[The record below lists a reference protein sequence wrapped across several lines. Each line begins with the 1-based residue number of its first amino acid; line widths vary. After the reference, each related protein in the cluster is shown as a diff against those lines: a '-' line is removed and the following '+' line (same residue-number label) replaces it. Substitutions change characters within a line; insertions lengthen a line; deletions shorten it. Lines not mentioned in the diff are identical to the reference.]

1 LHHRRLVSADTADT
15 EQTCS
20 SNSTAAWHTIATVTA
35 QLHTT
40 VVTTYT
46 DKPLTTLTH
55 EQLMHVKCT
64 KVALVYRVRAYNTIG
79 HSPYTVASPPIHI
92 HDHIMTST
100 LNKRSDM
107 HDTIDT
113 TDDDQTLCNSDNY
126 SGIDSNHDVVD
137 DTDATNNDSGAKLDV
152 LGISSFG
159 QLKLD
164 AIFAAKH
171 KAYCST
177 QQRNTATITSADDA
191 PDIPTA
197 VDTVHTTDGVNTTT
211 TTNSTSTDIAH
222 QRGMSSA
229 AVAAAELNNS
239 INATASA
246 IAIADVKAN
255 DDDINVAVPNDEAIL
270 IDSMT
275 SYTADMQELEY
286 MMYGST
292 SGSSTAKAY
301 STQDST
307 AAAYNDDSSLTIDDT
322 GNDRNDSTL
331 SEYDYVSNLMMF
343 QDEFLQ
349 FDSSVRIDNKHHS
362 VSSDG
367 RSKQYT
373 SKK

>member
-1 LHHRRLVSADTADT
+1 LHHRRLINADGTASEHT
-15 EQTCS
+15 IT
-20 SNSTAAWHTIATVTA
+20 SNATAVWQTIATVTA
-35 QLHTT
+35 QLHTA

-46 DKPLTTLTH
+46 DKPLTTLSH

-64 KVALVYRVRAYNTIG
+64 KAALVYRVRAYNTIG
-79 HSPYTVASPPIHI
+79 HSQYTVASPPIHI
-92 HDHIMTST
+92 HDHIMTPT

-107 HDTIDT
+107 HDTIAT
-113 TDDDQTLCNSDNY
+113 AADDQNVCNSEHC
-126 SGIDSNHDVVD
+126 SGNGNNQSIID
-137 DTDATNNDSGAKLDV
+137 DTDATNNGSSGELDV

-177 QQRNTATITSADDA
+177 QQRNTATTANAD
-191 PDIPTA
+191 TA
-197 VDTVHTTDGVNTTT
+197 TDGVTNAADTATTDGVKAT
-211 TTNSTSTDIAH
+211 TTNSKPSDNSH
-222 QRGMSSA
+222 QFSMSSA
-229 AVAAAELNNS
+229 AAAVRAFDNN
-239 INATASA
+239 NHATTISLVD
-246 IAIADVKAN
+246 ADVNN
-255 DDDINVAVPNDEAIL
+255 DTSDTSPPEEDSVLMAIN
-270 IDSMT
+270 STT

-286 MMYGST
+286 MMTGS
-292 SGSSTAKAY
+292 SSSTAKAY

-307 AAAYNDDSSLTIDDT
+307 AAATYGDNNSLTIDNT
-322 GNDRNDSTL
+322 GNGRNDSSL
-331 SEYDYVSNLMMF
+331 SEYEYVSNLMMF

-349 FDSSVRIDNKHHS
+349 FDSSIRIDEKHHS